1 MSRYFIDRPV
11 FAWVIALGILL
22 AGIIALRALP
32 IEQYPQVSPPSLT
45 IAVAYPG
52 ADAQT
57 LEQNVTQVIEQQLN
71 GVEGYLYMASSSQ
84 SNGSASITLT
94 FEAGTDIDIAQ
105 TEVQNRLSTVEA
117 RLPETVR
124 QQGITVRQADSG
136 FLMIVAL
143 TSQGNRY
150 NAVDLGNVASL
161 QVVDELRRVQ
171 GVGDIRLFGSEYAMR
186 IWLDPERLAG
196 FGLTPTDVLGAVR
209 AQNNQTAGG
218 SLGAL
223 PTLSDQQIEATIV
236 TQDRFTTVQQFED
249 IILRA
254 TANGATVRLGDV
266 ARIEIGAQSYNTTTS
281 LNGRPMAGMA
291 VQLATGANALNAAA
305 GVKQRMEELKS
316 SLPQGVSY
324 SIPYDTTPF
333 VQASVDEV
341 VKTLIEAMLLVFLV
355 MFLFLQNWRATVIPT
370 LVVPIALAGA
380 CLGLWLFGFSI
391 NVLSLFGMVLA
402 IGILVDDA
410 IVVIENVERIMRE
423 EGLPPLEAT
432 RKAMDQI
439 SGAII
444 GITLVLV
451 AVFVP
456 MAFFPGSTGGIY
468 RQFSVT
474 LAISILFSAL
484 MALTLTP
491 ALCAV
496 FLKPI
501 EKDHVNSD
509 DSPLAEQENQGGA
522 KGLLARAAGLLTG
535 FFARFNRWFAK
546 ATGQYDRANTR
557 ILAAPMRGLAVF
569 VLLGALAV
577 FLFLRLPTAF
587 LPTEDQGYLVT
598 VVQGPPGSTRN
609 RLDEAIAPVQKYWLE
624 QPEVQNLVVVRGFSF
639 FGQGQNNALMFASMK
654 PWEERTAD
662 GSDAASMLQKAMGAF
677 SKIQT
682 ATVFV
687 IQPPAIRSLGN
698 ASGFTLK
705 LEDRTGVGRE
715 TLQGAMGQLL
725 AAASQNDILNN
736 LRPEDQAAGPQLK
749 VDVDRTLATALGL
762 SIADVNAALAINFGS
777 SYANDFNRDGRVL
790 RVIVQAD
797 AKYRMTP
804 ADVLQIRVPTPDGGL
819 VPFSAF
825 ATSEWTSGPPSLAR
839 YNGYP
844 AMTLSGEAA
853 PGQSSGAALAEMEK
867 LAKDLPTG
875 IGYEW
880 TGISYEE
887 KQSAG
892 QVGALLGLSMLVV
905 FLLLAVLYESWAIP
919 VSVLLIVP
927 MGVLGAVLLSLVR
940 GLSADVYFNVGLIT
954 IIGLAAKNA
963 ILIVEFAIEEED
975 RGLSKIEAVKEAAKL
990 RLRPI
995 IMTSLAF
1002 ILGMMPLV
1010 FASGAGAAS
1019 RIAVGTGVM
1028 GGMITATGIGIFV
1041 IPLLYLLVRTYLS
1054 RKQPKASGSMA
1065 DGPAADGESADADA
1079 PRAAGPRAPDPEPAS

>member
-11 FAWVIALGILL
+11 FAWVLALGILM
-22 AGIIALRALP
+22 AGIIALRGLP

-45 IAVAYPG
+45 ISVVYPG

-84 SNGSASITLT
+84 SNGTASITLT

-124 QQGITVRQADSG
+124 QQGITVRQANSG

-143 TSQGNRY
+143 TSANQSY
-150 NAVDLGNVASL
+150 DAVDLGNIASQ
-161 QVVDELRRVQ
+161 QVIDELRRVQ
-171 GVGDIRLFGSEYAMR
+171 GVGDIQLFGSEYAMR

-196 FGLTPTDVLGAVR
+196 FSLTPSDVLNAVR
-209 AQNNQTAGG
+209 QQNNQTAGG

-223 PTLSDQQIEATIV
+223 PTLSDQQIQATIV
-236 TQDRFTTVQQFED
+236 TQDRFSTVKQFED

-254 TANGATVRLGDV
+254 TANGATVRLADV
-266 ARIEIGAQSYNTTTS
+266 ARIEIGAQSYNTSTT
-281 LNGRPMAGMA
+281 LNGQPMAGMA

-305 GVKQRMEELKS
+305 GIKERMEELNA

-341 VKTLIEAMLLVFLV
+341 IKTLIEAMALVFLV

-380 CLGLWLFGFSI
+380 CLGLYLFSFSI

-423 EGLPPLEAT
+423 EGLPPLQAT

-474 LAISILFSAL
+474 LAVSILFSAL

-501 EKDHVNSD
+501 EKEDRESTD
-509 DSPLAEQENQGGA
+509 DPDQPQEQKSGA
-522 KGLLARAAGLLTG
+522 KGLLAKVIGFFTA

-546 ATGQYDRANTR
+546 ITDKYDRGTAR
-557 ILAAPMRGLAVF
+557 ILSAPLRGLAVF
-569 VLLGALAV
+569 LLLGVLAI

-587 LPTEDQGYLVT
+587 LPTEDQGYLIT
-598 VVQGPPGSTRN
+598 VVQSPPGSTRN
-609 RLDEAIAPVQKYWLE
+609 RLNEAIAPVEKYWMD
-624 QPEVQNLVVVRGFSF
+624 QPEVENLVVVRGFSF

-654 PWEERTAD
+654 PWEERTAE
-662 GSDAASMLQKAMGAF
+662 GSDASSMLGAAMGAF
-677 SKIQT
+677 SQISE
-682 ATVFV
+682 AVVFV
-687 IQPPAIRSLGN
+687 IQPPAIQALGN
-698 ASGFTLK
+698 ASGFSLK

-715 TLQGAMGQLL
+715 TLNGAMGQLIG
-725 AAASQNDILNN
+725 AASQSEVVTN
-736 LRPEDQAAGPQLK
+736 LRPEDQPAGPQLK
-749 VDVDRTLATALGL
+749 VEIDRTLATALGL
-762 SIADVNAALAINFGS
+762 SISDVNAALAINFGS
-777 SYANDFNRDGRVL
+777 AYANDFNRDGRVL
-790 RVIVQAD
+790 RVIVQSD
-797 AKYRMTP
+797 AQYRMTP
-804 ADVLQIRVPTPDGGL
+804 DDIMQIRVPTPEGEL

-825 ATSEWTSGPPSLAR
+825 ATAEWTAGPPSLAR

-853 PGQSSGAALAEMEK
+853 PGRSSGAALAEMEK
-867 LAKDLPTG
+867 LAENLPPG

-892 QVGALLGLSMLVV
+892 QVGALLGLSLLVV
-905 FLLLAVLYESWAIP
+905 YLLLAALYESWAVP

-927 MGVLGAVLLSLVR
+927 MGVLGAVLFSILR

-963 ILIVEFAIEEED
+963 ILIVEFAIEEEA
-975 RGLSKIEAVKEAAKL
+975 RGLSKIDAVKEAAKL

-1002 ILGMMPLV
+1002 ILGMVPLV
-1010 FASGAGAAS
+1010 LASGAGAAS

-1041 IPLLYLLVRTYLS
+1041 IPLLYMLVRRHLS
-1054 RKQPKASGSMA
+1054 RKQPAAVGSL
-1065 DGPAADGESADADA
+1065 DEGEEDPAA
-1079 PRAAGPRAPDPEPAS
+1079 PDDSKAEPA